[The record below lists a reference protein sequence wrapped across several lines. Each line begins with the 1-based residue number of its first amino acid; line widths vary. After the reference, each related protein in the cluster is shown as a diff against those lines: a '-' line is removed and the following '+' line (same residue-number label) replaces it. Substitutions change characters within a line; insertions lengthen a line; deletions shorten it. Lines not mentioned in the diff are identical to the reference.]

1 MAGRISKNS
10 IVQFTGGGVYVSSTA
25 ASASRNIKGKST
37 CRVTNINEK
46 GAHPYHCISQDGKG
60 VYGWVDS
67 ASVAGTEEKKEEEK
81 KETEKKAQENKNKN
95 KKKKAVGTLQDIR
108 KTEKKKTEK
117 KAGKIGTLGDIVFT
131 VSAKTIQTFDELQ
144 IESETNYAKHTRH
157 NKKPLLEFQY
167 NDTDTASFTFYLS
180 AFLGVNPKK
189 MQDKID
195 KYRKQGKILT
205 LVIGGKKYGT
215 KWVIRKHSKGYET
228 FDNKGN
234 LLAAKSSISLEEYA
248 ER

>member
-1 MAGRISKNS
+1 MAGRIFKNS
-10 IVQFTGGGVYVSSTA
+10 IVQFTGGGVYASSTEA
-25 ASASRNIKGKST
+25 GAGRNIKGKST

-67 ASVAGTEEKKEEEK
+67 ASVAGTEEEK
-81 KETEKKAQENKNKN
+81 KETEKKEQEIKNKN
-95 KKKKAVGTLQDIR
+95 KKKKTIGTLQDIR

-131 VSAKTIQTFDELQ
+131 VSAKTVQTFDELQ
-144 IESETNYAKHTRH
+144 IDSETNYAKHTRH

-167 NDTDTASFTFYLS
+167 NDTDTACFTFYLS
-180 AFLGVNPKK
+180 AFLGVSPEK

-195 KYRKQGKILT
+195 RYRKQGKILT

-215 KWVIRKHSKGYET
+215 KWVIRKHSKGYER
-228 FDNKGN
+228 FDNKGR